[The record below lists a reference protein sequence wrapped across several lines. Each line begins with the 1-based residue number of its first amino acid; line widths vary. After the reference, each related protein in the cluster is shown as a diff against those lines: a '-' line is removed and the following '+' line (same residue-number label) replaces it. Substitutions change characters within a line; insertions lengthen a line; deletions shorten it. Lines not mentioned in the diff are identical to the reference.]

1 MHETTSEN
9 ALDGGKVE
17 MKKESDF
24 QISDFHKVTHFLTW
38 LSPRSKLK

>member
-17 MKKESDF
+17 MKKEFDF
-24 QISDFHKVTHFLTW
+24 QNVILEFVCTKEFTKSHMIIT
-38 LSPRSKLK
+38 